1 MSKSKSGNSGG
12 NNRSAV
18 TGRYVSESYAKTH
31 KSTTVT
37 ERRPAP
43 APKRSK

>member
-1 MSKSKSGNSGG
+1 MSKTPTPV

-18 TGRYVSESYAKTH
+18 TGQFVTPSYAKTH

-37 ERRPAP
+37 ERRTPPAP
-43 APKRSK
+43 TPKKGR